1 MMAGYPV
8 RVRIGV
14 LSVILFALL
23 SSGITL
29 RRALDPPPWAVA
41 QDEIS
46 RYEARFWLLRS
57 ALPPKGVV
65 GYLSDPWPPPFDGDW
80 LKGFFLT
87 QYALAPLVV
96 VDSIS
101 PALVI
106 GNFRSVGP
114 ERNAADPTLVLVRDF
129 GDGILLLRHQPR

>member
-14 LSVILFALL
+14 LSVIFFALL
-23 SSGITL
+23 SSGLAL
-29 RRALDPPPWAVA
+29 RQALDPPPWAVA

-46 RYEARFWLLRS
+46 RYEARFRLLRS
-57 ALPPKGVV
+57 ALPREGIA
-65 GYLSDPWPPPFDGDW
+65 GYLSEPWRPPHDLDW

-96 VDSIS
+96 VDGTA
-101 PALVI
+101 PPFVI
-106 GNFRSVGP
+106 GNFRSADP
-114 ERNAADPTLVLVRDF
+114 ERDIADPTLVLVRDF
-129 GDGILLLRHQPR
+129 GNGVLLFRHQP